1 MWKKKRRIE
10 DLRRG
15 ERFRCPDGRM
25 TQRLG
30 ADFQSTSAMSL
41 DGFGALRLGG
51 YHPAP
56 AMEWWNKYMP
66 LKLPELE
73 SWSFSTNLSSS
84 ALEQNATRD
93 ARNLKIS
100 DTAPSPYS
108 SRLSHTFKKRNAPQ
122 AAPLPARRPLHSLP
136 NGCNA
141 ATRSIFGFYF
151 KVPPILHPRHEPQ
164 SRTDRDK
171 PAIPV

>member
-1 MWKKKRRIE
+1 VPGRSDDSAARGGLPIDFCDVIGRI
-10 DLRRG
+10 RSS
-15 ERFRCPDGRM
+15 PSGRV
-25 TQRLG
+25 
-30 ADFQSTSAMSL
+30 
-41 DGFGALRLGG
+41 
-51 YHPAP
+51 PP

>member
-10 DLRRG
+10 DLQRG
-15 ERFRCPDGRM
+15 EKFRRPDGRM

-30 ADFQSTSAMSL
+30 ADFQSASARIRSSPS
-41 DGFGALRLGG
+41 GRLR
-51 YHPAP
+51 PAR
-56 AMEWWNKYMP
+56 EWWNKYMP

-73 SWSFSTNLSSS
+73 SRSFSTNL

-108 SRLSHTFKKRNAPQ
+108 SGLSHTFKKWNASQ

-136 NGCNA
+136 NGSNTA
-141 ATRSIFGFYF
+141 ARSIFRLYF
-151 KVPPILHPRHEPQ
+151 EVPPILHPRHESQ

-171 PAIPV
+171 PATPV

>member
-15 ERFRCPDGRM
+15 KRFRCPDGRM

-30 ADFQSTSAMSL
+30 ADFQSTSATSL

-51 YHPAP
+51 YDPQ
-56 AMEWWNKYMP
+56 WSGGIKDRP

-108 SRLSHTFKKRNAPQ
+108 SGPSHTFKKRNAPQ
-122 AAPLPARRPLHSLP
+122 AAPLPARRLLHSLP

-151 KVPPILHPRHEPQ
+151 KVPPILHPHHESQ